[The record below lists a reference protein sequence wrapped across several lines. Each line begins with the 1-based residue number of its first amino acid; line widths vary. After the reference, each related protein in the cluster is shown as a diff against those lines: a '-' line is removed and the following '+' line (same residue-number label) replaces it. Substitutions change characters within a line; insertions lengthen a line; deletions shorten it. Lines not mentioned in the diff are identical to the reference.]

1 MGFAGG
7 TVRLRLLHGSTV
19 KAAVELLGPE
29 HIDDHMLIHLM
40 KQGDDIRHLVGRHHG
55 VKQVHVFF
63 TVSAHGIHTGYAVP
77 EDLYIGVRHLQAF
90 GGRYLQCHPL
100 IAVMEGGYDH
110 RGHKLKQN
118 RISRIIPSEDSSEDT

>member
-55 VKQVHVFF
+55 VKQVHVFLLYPPC
-63 TVSAHGIHTGYAVP
+63 IHTGYAVP
-77 EDLYIGVRHLQAF
+77 VLF
-90 GGRYLQCHPL
+90 
-100 IAVMEGGYDH
+100 
-110 RGHKLKQN
+110 
-118 RISRIIPSEDSSEDT
+118 T